1 MSRLFTAHQIRLM
14 DQMLINEYGIPGLT
28 LMSRAADASVD
39 LLRKRYPLAR
49 RVIVFCGTGNNAGD
63 GYLVAAK
70 LQDRAVDV
78 LVVQVGDPQK
88 LGEDASTARDRCAQ
102 QAVPIMDWDAFQGDG
117 AGQAD
122 VLVDALLGLGTTG
135 PAREPFAQAIEW
147 LNTQQAP
154 VIALDVPSGLHP
166 DFGVAEGAVVHASHT
181 VTFIALKLGLAAEQ
195 GPDFSGEVC
204 VAPLGAPDAFFD
216 QFEGKGVDVIEPLAL
231 PPRSRAAHKGHF
243 GHVLVVAGGEGMAG
257 AGLLAASAALR
268 TGAGL
273 VTLATHPSHA
283 PSLAAYQPELMIQGV
298 SDADALT
305 SLLERAT
312 VVAVGPGLGQ
322 SQWSEG
328 LLNRVMDSAL
338 PMVMDADALNM
349 LAERPSKLPNA
360 ILTPHPKE
368 AARMLGAEVV
378 RPDRLEVLHML
389 QDRYQSVVVLKG
401 AATLVHDGKRALING
416 TGSPAM
422 ATAGMGD
429 ALTGCIAG
437 LVAQGLDL
445 GHAAAQGVAHH
456 GRAGEWAAADL
467 GEVAVIASDVI
478 ARLGR
483 SFRGDAYAPFS
494 SR

>member
-14 DQMLINEYGIPGLT
+14 DQMLIDEYGIPGLT

-39 LLRKRYPLAR
+39 LLSKRYPLAR

-70 LQDRAVDV
+70 LHDRAIDA

-88 LGEDASTARDRCAQ
+88 LGEDASTARNRCAQ
-102 QAVPIMDWDAFQGDG
+102 QAVPIIDWDAFQRDG
-117 AGQAD
+117 AEQAD

-135 PAREPFAQAIEW
+135 PAREPFAGAIEW

-166 DFGVAEGAVVHASHT
+166 DFGVAEGPVVHASYT
-181 VTFIALKLGLAAEQ
+181 VTFIARKMGLAAEQ
-195 GPDFSGEVC
+195 GPDFAGEVC
-204 VAPLGAPDAFFD
+204 VAPLGAPDVFFG
-216 QFEGKGVDVIEPLAL
+216 QVEEKGIDVIEPSAL

-283 PSLAAYQPELMIQGV
+283 SSVVAYQPELMIQGV
-298 SDADALT
+298 ADAHALT
-305 SLLERAT
+305 PLLERAT

-322 SQWSEG
+322 SNWAEG
-328 LLNRVMDSAL
+328 LLDKVMDSGL
-338 PMVMDADALNM
+338 PMVLDADALNI

-368 AARMLGAEVV
+368 AARMLGAPVV
-378 RPDRLEVLHML
+378 RPDRLEVLQAL

-467 GEVAVIASDVI
+467 GEVAVLASDVI

-483 SFRGDAYAPFS
+483 SFRGDAYAPVS

>member
-14 DQMLINEYGIPGLT
+14 DQMLIDEYGIPGLT

-39 LLRKRYPLAR
+39 LLCSRYPLAR

-70 LQDRAVDV
+70 LQDRAIDA

-88 LGEDASTARDRCAQ
+88 LGEDASTARNRCAQ
-102 QAVPIMDWDAFQGDG
+102 QTVPVIDWEAFQRDG
-117 AGQAD
+117 AERAD

-135 PAREPFAQAIEW
+135 PAREPFAGAIEW

-166 DFGVAEGAVVHASHT
+166 DFGVAEGSVVHASYT
-181 VTFIALKLGLAAEQ
+181 VTFIARKMGLAAEQ
-195 GPDFSGEVC
+195 GPDFAGEVC
-204 VAPLGAPDAFFD
+204 VAPLGAPDVFFD
-216 QFEGKGVDVIEPLAL
+216 QVEEKGIEVIEPSAL

-257 AGLLAASAALR
+257 AGFLAASAALR

-298 SDADALT
+298 SDADSMT
-305 SLLERAT
+305 PLLERAT

-322 SQWSEG
+322 SEWSKA
-328 LLNRVMDSAL
+328 LFKKVKDSGL
-338 PMVMDADALNM
+338 PMVMDADALN
-349 LAERPSKLPNA
+349 LLGERPSELPNA

-368 AARMLGAEVV
+368 AARMLGASAVS
-378 RPDRLEVLHML
+378 RDRLEVLRAL

-401 AATLVHDGKRALING
+401 AATLVHDGKRALINQ
-416 TGSPAM
+416 TGAPAM

-437 LVAQGLDL
+437 LVAQGLAL
-445 GHAAAQGVAHH
+445 GQAAAQGVAHH
-456 GRAGEWAAADL
+456 GRAGEWASADL
-467 GEVAVIASDVI
+467 GEVGVLASDVI

-483 SFRGDAYAPFS
+483 SFRGDAYAPFP
-494 SR
+494 

>member
-14 DQMLINEYGIPGLT
+14 DQMLIDEYGIPGLT

-39 LLRKRYPLAR
+39 LLCKRYPLAR

-70 LQDRAVDV
+70 LHDRAIDA

-88 LGEDASTARDRCAQ
+88 LGEDASTARNRCAQ
-102 QAVPIMDWDAFQGDG
+102 QAVPIIDWDAFQRDG
-117 AGQAD
+117 AEQAD

-135 PAREPFAQAIEW
+135 PAREPFAGAIEW

-166 DFGVAEGAVVHASHT
+166 DFGVAEGPVVHASYT
-181 VTFIALKLGLAAEQ
+181 VTFIARKMGLAAEQ
-195 GPDFSGEVC
+195 GPDFAGEVC
-204 VAPLGAPDAFFD
+204 VAPLGAPDVFFG
-216 QFEGKGVDVIEPLAL
+216 QVEEKGIDVIEPSAL

-283 PSLAAYQPELMIQGV
+283 SSVVAYQPELMIQGV
-298 SDADALT
+298 ADAHALT
-305 SLLERAT
+305 PLLERAT

-322 SQWSEG
+322 SNWAEG
-328 LLNRVMDSAL
+328 LLDKVMDSGL
-338 PMVMDADALNM
+338 PMVLDADALNI

-368 AARMLGAEVV
+368 AARMLGAPVV
-378 RPDRLEVLHML
+378 PPDRLEVLQAL

-467 GEVAVIASDVI
+467 GEVAVLASDVI

-483 SFRGDAYAPFS
+483 SFRGDAYAPVS

>member
-14 DQMLINEYGIPGLT
+14 DQMLIDEYGIPSLT

-39 LLRKRYPLAR
+39 LLRERYPLAR
-49 RVIVFCGTGNNAGD
+49 RVIIVCGTGNNAGD

-70 LQDRAVDV
+70 LQDRAIDA

-88 LGEDASTARDRCAQ
+88 LGEDASTARNRCAQ
-102 QAVPIMDWDAFQGDG
+102 QAVPIMAWDAFQRDG
-117 AGQAD
+117 PEQAD

-135 PAREPFAQAIEW
+135 PARKPFAQAIDW
-147 LNTQQAP
+147 LNAQQVP

-166 DFGVAEGAVVHASHT
+166 DFGVAEGAAVHASHT
-181 VTFIALKLGLAAEQ
+181 VTFIAPKLGLAAEQ
-195 GPDFSGEVC
+195 GPDYSGEVS
-204 VAPLGAPDAFFD
+204 VAQLGAPDGFFD
-216 QFEGKGVDVIEPLAL
+216 QFEEQGVDIIEPSAL

-283 PSLAAYQPELMIQGV
+283 PILAAYQPELMVQGV
-298 SDADALT
+298 SDADPMTPLF
-305 SLLERAT
+305 ERAT

-322 SQWSEG
+322 SEWSRA
-328 LLNRVMDSAL
+328 LFKKAMDSGL
-338 PMVMDADALNM
+338 PMVMDADALNL
-349 LAERPSKLPNA
+349 LAERPSELPNA

-368 AARMLGAEVV
+368 AARMLGASAVS
-378 RPDRLEVLHML
+378 RDRLEVLRAL

-401 AATLVHDGKRALING
+401 AATLVHDGKRALINQ
-416 TGSPAM
+416 TGAPAM

-437 LVAQGLDL
+437 LVAQGLAP
-445 GHAAAQGVAHH
+445 GQAAAQGVAHH
-456 GRAGEWAAADL
+456 GRAGEWASADL
-467 GEVAVIASDVI
+467 GEVAVVASDVI

-483 SFRGDAYAPFS
+483 SFRGDAYAPFP
-494 SR
+494 

>member
-14 DQMLINEYGIPGLT
+14 DQMLIDEYGIPGLT

-39 LLRKRYPLAR
+39 LLCKRYPLAR

-70 LQDRAVDV
+70 LHDRAIDA

-88 LGEDASTARDRCAQ
+88 LGEDASTARNRCAQ
-102 QAVPIMDWDAFQGDG
+102 QAVPIIDWDAFQRDG
-117 AGQAD
+117 AEQAD

-135 PAREPFAQAIEW
+135 PAREPFAGAIEW

-166 DFGVAEGAVVHASHT
+166 DFGVAEGPVVHASYT
-181 VTFIALKLGLAAEQ
+181 VTFIARKMGLAAEQ
-195 GPDFSGEVC
+195 GPDFAGEVC
-204 VAPLGAPDAFFD
+204 VAPLGAPDVFF
-216 QFEGKGVDVIEPLAL
+216 GKVEEKGIDVIEPSAL

-283 PSLAAYQPELMIQGV
+283 SSVVAYQPELMIQGV
-298 SDADALT
+298 ADAHALT
-305 SLLERAT
+305 PLLERAT

-322 SQWSEG
+322 SNWAEG
-328 LLNRVMDSAL
+328 LLDKVMDSGL
-338 PMVMDADALNM
+338 PMVLDADALNI

-368 AARMLGAEVV
+368 AARMLGAPVV
-378 RPDRLEVLHML
+378 RPDRLEVLQAL

-467 GEVAVIASDVI
+467 GEVAVLASDVI

-483 SFRGDAYAPFS
+483 SFRGDAYAPVS

>member
-14 DQMLINEYGIPGLT
+14 DQMLIDEYGIPGLT

-39 LLRKRYPLAR
+39 LLRERYPLAR
-49 RVIVFCGTGNNAGD
+49 RVIIFCGTGNNAGD

-70 LQDRAVDV
+70 LQDRAIDA

-88 LGEDASTARDRCAQ
+88 LGEDASTARNRCAQ
-102 QAVPIMDWDAFQGDG
+102 QAVPIMAWDAFQRGG
-117 AGQAD
+117 PEQAD

-135 PAREPFAQAIEW
+135 PARKPFAQAIDW
-147 LNTQQAP
+147 LNAQQVP
-154 VIALDVPSGLHP
+154 IIALDVPSGLHP
-166 DFGVAEGAVVHASHT
+166 DYGVAEGAAVHASHT
-181 VTFIALKLGLAAEQ
+181 VTFIAPKLGLAAEQ
-195 GPDFSGEVC
+195 GPDYSGEVS
-204 VAPLGAPDAFFD
+204 VAQLGAPDGFFD
-216 QFEGKGVDVIEPLAL
+216 PFEEQGVDVIEPSAI
-231 PPRSRAAHKGHF
+231 PRRSRAAHKGHF

-283 PSLAAYQPELMIQGV
+283 PNLAAYQPELMVQGV
-298 SDADALT
+298 SDADPMTPLF
-305 SLLERAT
+305 ERAT

-322 SQWSEG
+322 SEWSKA
-328 LLNRVMDSAL
+328 LFKKVMDSGL
-338 PMVMDADALNM
+338 PMVMDADALNL
-349 LAERPSKLPNA
+349 LAERPSQLPNA

-368 AARMLGAEVV
+368 AARMLGASAVS
-378 RPDRLEVLHML
+378 RDRLEVLRAL

-401 AATLVHDGKRALING
+401 AATLVHDSKRALINQ
-416 TGSPAM
+416 TGAPAM

-437 LVAQGLDL
+437 LVAQGLAL
-445 GHAAAQGVAHH
+445 GQAAAQGVAHH
-456 GRAGEWAAADL
+456 GRAGEWASADL
-467 GEVAVIASDVI
+467 GEVAVVASDVI

-483 SFRGDAYAPFS
+483 SFRGDAYAPFP
-494 SR
+494 

>member
-14 DQMLINEYGIPGLT
+14 DQMLIDEYGIPGLT

-39 LLRKRYPLAR
+39 LLRERYPLAR
-49 RVIVFCGTGNNAGD
+49 RVIIFCGTGNNAGD

-70 LQDRAVDV
+70 LQDRAIDA

-88 LGEDASTARDRCAQ
+88 LGEDASTARNRCAQ
-102 QAVPIMDWDAFQGDG
+102 QAVPIMAWDAFQRDG
-117 AGQAD
+117 PEQAD

-135 PAREPFAQAIEW
+135 PARKPFAQAIDW
-147 LNTQQAP
+147 LNAQQVP
-154 VIALDVPSGLHP
+154 IIALDVPSGLHP
-166 DFGVAEGAVVHASHT
+166 DYGVAEGAAVHASHT
-181 VTFIALKLGLAAEQ
+181 VTFIAPKLGLAAEQ
-195 GPDFSGEVC
+195 GPDYSGEVS
-204 VAPLGAPDAFFD
+204 VAQLGAPDGFFD
-216 QFEGKGVDVIEPLAL
+216 PFEEQGVDVIEPSAI
-231 PPRSRAAHKGHF
+231 PRRSRAAHKGHF

-283 PSLAAYQPELMIQGV
+283 PNLAAYQPELMVQGV
-298 SDADALT
+298 SDADPMTPLF
-305 SLLERAT
+305 ERAT

-322 SQWSEG
+322 SEWSKA
-328 LLNRVMDSAL
+328 LFKKVMDSGL
-338 PMVMDADALNM
+338 PMVMDADALNL
-349 LAERPSKLPNA
+349 LAERPSQLPNA

-368 AARMLGAEVV
+368 AARMLGASAVS
-378 RPDRLEVLHML
+378 RDRLEVLRAL

-401 AATLVHDGKRALING
+401 AATLVHDSKRALINQ
-416 TGSPAM
+416 TGAPAM

-437 LVAQGLDL
+437 LVAQGLAL
-445 GHAAAQGVAHH
+445 GQAAAQGVAHH
-456 GRAGEWAAADL
+456 GRAGEWASADL
-467 GEVAVIASDVI
+467 GEVAVVASDVI

-483 SFRGDAYAPFS
+483 SFRGDAYAPFP
-494 SR
+494 

>member
-14 DQMLINEYGIPGLT
+14 DQMLIDEYGIPGLT

-39 LLRKRYPLAR
+39 LLCKRYPLAR

-70 LQDRAVDV
+70 LHDRAIDA

-88 LGEDASTARDRCAQ
+88 LGEDASTARNRCAQ
-102 QAVPIMDWDAFQGDG
+102 QAVPIIDWDAFQRDG
-117 AGQAD
+117 AEQAD

-135 PAREPFAQAIEW
+135 PAREPFAGAIEW

-166 DFGVAEGAVVHASHT
+166 DFGVAEGPVVHASYT
-181 VTFIALKLGLAAEQ
+181 VTFIARKMGLAAEQ
-195 GPDFSGEVC
+195 GPDFAGEVC
-204 VAPLGAPDAFFD
+204 VAPLGAPDVFFG
-216 QFEGKGVDVIEPLAL
+216 QVEEKGIDVIEPSAL

-283 PSLAAYQPELMIQGV
+283 SSVVAYQPELMIQGV
-298 SDADALT
+298 ADAHALT
-305 SLLERAT
+305 PLLERAT

-322 SQWSEG
+322 SNWAEG
-328 LLNRVMDSAL
+328 LLDKVMDSGL
-338 PMVMDADALNM
+338 PMVLDADALNI

-368 AARMLGAEVV
+368 AARMLGAPVV
-378 RPDRLEVLHML
+378 RPDRLEVLQAL

-467 GEVAVIASDVI
+467 GEVAVLASDVI

-483 SFRGDAYAPFS
+483 SFRGDAYAPVS

>member
-14 DQMLINEYGIPGLT
+14 DQMLIDEYGIPGLT

-39 LLRKRYPLAR
+39 LLCKRYPLAR

-70 LQDRAVDV
+70 LHDRAIDA

-88 LGEDASTARDRCAQ
+88 LGEDASTARNRCAQ
-102 QAVPIMDWDAFQGDG
+102 QAVPIIDWDAFQRDG
-117 AGQAD
+117 AEQAD

-135 PAREPFAQAIEW
+135 PAREPFAGAIEW

-166 DFGVAEGAVVHASHT
+166 DFGVAEGPVVHASYT
-181 VTFIALKLGLAAEQ
+181 VTFIARKMGLAAEQ
-195 GPDFSGEVC
+195 GPDFAGEVC
-204 VAPLGAPDAFFD
+204 VAPLGAPDVFFG
-216 QFEGKGVDVIEPLAL
+216 QVEGKGIDVIEPSAL

-273 VTLATHPSHA
+273 VTLATHLSHA
-283 PSLAAYQPELMIQGV
+283 SSVVAYQPELMIQGV
-298 SDADALT
+298 ADAHALT
-305 SLLERAT
+305 PLLERAT

-322 SQWSEG
+322 SNWAEG
-328 LLNRVMDSAL
+328 LLDKVMDSGL
-338 PMVMDADALNM
+338 PMVLDADALNI

-368 AARMLGAEVV
+368 AARMLGAPVV
-378 RPDRLEVLHML
+378 RPDRLEVLQAL

-467 GEVAVIASDVI
+467 GEVAVLASDVI

-483 SFRGDAYAPFS
+483 SFRGDAYAPVS

>member
-14 DQMLINEYGIPGLT
+14 DQMLIDEYGISGLT

-39 LLRKRYPLAR
+39 LLRERYPLAR

-70 LQDRAVDV
+70 LQDRAIDV

-88 LGEDASTARDRCAQ
+88 VGEDASTARDRCSQ
-102 QAVPIMDWDAFQGDG
+102 QAVPIMHWDAFQSGG
-117 AGQAD
+117 LEQAD
-122 VLVDALLGLGTTG
+122 VFVDALLGLGTAG
-135 PAREPFAQAIEW
+135 PAREPFAQAIDW
-147 LNTQQAP
+147 LNAQQAP

-166 DFGVAEGAVVHASHT
+166 DFGFAEGAAVYASHT
-181 VTFIALKLGLAAEQ
+181 VTFIAPKLGLAAEQ

-204 VAPLGAPDAFFD
+204 VAPLGAPAAFFD
-216 QFEGKGVDVIEPLAL
+216 QFEEKGVCVIEPTAL
-231 PPRSRAAHKGHF
+231 PSRSRAAHKGHF

-283 PSLAAYQPELMIQGV
+283 PSLTAYQPELMVQGV
-298 SDADALT
+298 SDADPMT
-305 SLLERAT
+305 PLLERAT

-322 SQWSEG
+322 SEWSKA
-328 LLNRVMDSAL
+328 LFKKVKDSGL
-338 PMVMDADALNM
+338 PMVMDADALNL
-349 LAERPSKLPNA
+349 LAEMPSELPNA

-368 AARMLGAEVV
+368 AARMLGASAVS
-378 RPDRLEVLHML
+378 RDRLEVLRAL

-401 AATLVHDGKRALING
+401 AATLVHDGKRALINQ
-416 TGSPAM
+416 TGAPAM

-437 LVAQGLDL
+437 LVAQGLAP
-445 GHAAAQGVAHH
+445 GQAAAQGVAHH
-456 GRAGEWAAADL
+456 GRAGEWASADL
-467 GEVAVIASDVI
+467 GEVAVLASDVI

-483 SFRGDAYAPFS
+483 SFRGDAYAPFP
-494 SR
+494 